1 MVPIDKKALRFAVR
15 QIAPLLFLNVFAGLT
30 VGLLINDAGY
40 SAIWAGISGLL
51 IYAGSSQILIV
62 SLISS
67 GASLLTVAILTFFV
81 SARHMFY
88 GIGFVDKF
96 KKMGKKYPYMALAI
110 CDETYSLLCSLEY
123 PEDVD
128 VQKADFYI
136 VFLYHMLWVVTCT
149 LGALVGNLIPF
160 DMTGIDFAATAFF
173 TLVAVDQWKQ
183 FKSHLPAIIGLLC
196 AVACLILLGADHF
209 VLPAIAASMVILV
222 AMKNRILLNSGG
234 AEGE

>member
-1 MVPIDKKALRFAVR
+1 MDKKALQFALR

-40 SAIWAGISGLL
+40 SAVWAAVSGLL

-67 GASLLTVAILTFFV
+67 GASLFTIAVLTFFV

-110 CDETYSLLCSLEY
+110 CDETYSLLCSMQY
-123 PEDVD
+123 PEDID

-136 VFLYHMLWVVTCT
+136 VFIYHMLWVVTCT
-149 LGALVGNLIPF
+149 LGALVGKLIPF
-160 DMTGIDFAATAFF
+160 DMTGMDFAATAFF

-183 FKSHLPAIIGLLC
+183 FKSHIPAIAGMIC
-196 AVACLILLGADHF
+196 AVACLLVIGPDHF
-209 VLPAIAASMVILV
+209 VLPAIGICLVILIT
-222 AMKNRILLNSGG
+222 MKNRILLKM
-234 AEGE
+234 EVPDVE